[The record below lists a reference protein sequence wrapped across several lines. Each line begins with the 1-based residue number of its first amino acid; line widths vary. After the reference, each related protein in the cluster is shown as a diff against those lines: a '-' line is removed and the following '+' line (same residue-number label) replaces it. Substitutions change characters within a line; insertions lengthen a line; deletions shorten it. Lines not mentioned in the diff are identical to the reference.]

1 MKLLIGA
8 ALIFAGLVAL
18 GALFS
23 MSLRRGIPNAR
34 TLVRTRHIARKR
46 FMTPVELEMLKH
58 LESAFPQYRV
68 HAQVAMGALLRVTS
82 GLDRRDWFAVR
93 NLFSQKIIDYVLQ
106 DRVSGEVVALVELDD
121 YTHDPIKDVVRD
133 ELTAAGGYKTI
144 RFPATLRPE
153 LTSVGAIVSQG
164 LACFEPQ
171 P

>member
-8 ALIFAGLVAL
+8 ALVFAGLVAL

-23 MSLRRGIPNAR
+23 MSLRRGIPNTR
-34 TLVRTRHIARKR
+34 SLVRTRHIARKR

-68 HAQVAMGALLRVTS
+68 HAQVAMGALLRVAPE
-82 GLDRRDWFAVR
+82 LDRRDWFTVR
-93 NLFSQKIIDYVLQ
+93 NLFSQKIVDYVLQ
-106 DRVSGEVVALVELDD
+106 DRISGEVVALVELYDH
-121 YTHDPIKDVVRD
+121 THDQLKDVGCD

-144 RFPATLRPE
+144 RFPAKLRPE
-153 LTSVGAIVSQG
+153 TNSVGTIVSKG
-164 LACFEPQ
+164 LACLEPQ